1 MNRPSEPDQPPSNDQ
16 LVLVR
21 LPQPFGY
28 IQLEESLDELEETSA
43 DVSLLFWIM
52 ALLFFGLGDTIS
64 SFLVFSQGGTE
75 LNPIMRWSI
84 SLPGGLLGFVLVKTA
99 AISILYAIS
108 FFWEGTHRWLIP
120 ILLMLAGVYL
130 TTNNFLVFMDLK

>member
-1 MNRPSEPDQPPSNDQ
+1 MNRPSEPDQPPNNDQ

-28 IQLEESLDELEETSA
+28 VQLEESLDELEETSA
-43 DVSLLFWIM
+43 DVSLLFWIL

-84 SLPGGLLGFVLVKTA
+84 SLPGGGGYSV
-99 AISILYAIS
+99 SS
-108 FFWEGTHRWLIP
+108 
-120 ILLMLAGVYL
+120 
-130 TTNNFLVFMDLK
+130 